1 MKQMKKTLSCLD
13 DQKKMILGKLTL
25 EIPAAMSCPCFS
37 FVSPVHRSVAI
48 CTGISVQ
55 KPIAAV
61 RQRRAIV
68 SACDFAFSCMDCV
81 YFTEWC

>member
-1 MKQMKKTLSCLD
+1 MMHSVGETIRDS
-13 DQKKMILGKLTL
+13 
-25 EIPAAMSCPCFS
+25 AANRAAPSSNASPSFS
-37 FVSPVHRSVAI
+37 QRQLLNSPSPLHRSVAI
-48 CTGISVQ
+48 CTGVSAQ

-68 SACDFAFSCMDCV
+68 SACDFAFRCMDCV